1 MKLQNCFQHSDH
13 SFGFKKKRRATSN
26 QCRIGPG
33 NCVIFAKDAAVR
45 MLEAARI
52 QMFLI
57 LLKRSQT
64 IYVKLILLKQDKKK
78 QLLNQKQS
86 LWDHT

>member
-1 MKLQNCFQHSDH
+1 MTTVLAL
-13 SFGFKKKRRATSN
+13 KRKGEPPVISVELVL
-26 QCRIGPG
+26 